1 MENSEHITEEN
12 MRGIMPCYCS
22 INGESVSASKKVL
35 TGLLRDEMGF
45 DGICVS
51 DYGAVGNVYNAQKVG
66 ESITEAVLL
75 WMRMG
80 IFSGEMMQ
88 NTRKFTGHTRSV
100 SWKMK
105 S

>member
-1 MENSEHITEEN
+1 

-66 ESITEAVLL
+66 ESITEAGLL
-75 WMRMG
+75 CMDAGMDV
-80 IFSGEMMQ
+80 EMIML
-88 NTRKFTGHTRSV
+88 N
-100 SWKMK
+100 ME
-105 S
+105 